1 MGDCQLLWSK
11 VLDVI
16 KTSASPAVFQSFF
29 AVVHPIA
36 FDGERFA
43 LQVDSPLVVDWLR
56 QKYQATIEDTL
67 RHLCGRAVHLVL
79 QCDADLP
86 APPAP
91 LPAAAP
97 AAAPPD
103 PAAHATADAAPSPAR
118 RTRVLPSNLN
128 PYFSFDNFIVGS
140 SNQMAHAAAFA
151 TAQNP
156 GRVYNPL
163 FIYGGV
169 GLGKTHL
176 MQAIGHAVLTRD
188 ERRTVHYVSCE
199 RFINQFIEA
208 IQTST
213 LSRFREFFRSS
224 IDVLLIDDIQFLS
237 KKESL
242 QEEFYHTFNDL
253 HNQGKQIV
261 MTSDKSPQELEHIE
275 NRMVNRFE
283 WGMVVDIQSPDFE
296 TRVAIIRKKLE
307 AYGKTLD
314 DEVCYYL
321 ANKVRNDVRKI
332 EGALIRLLGFASVQN
347 RPVTLEMAKDCLKDY
362 VTAQA
367 PINLDIIQKT
377 VAEFFD
383 VRITDLRSNR
393 RPKMI
398 SHPRQLA
405 MYLCRD
411 LTSNSL
417 TEIAQSFGGKDHTTV
432 LYACRKIDALKAS
445 DEVIDQQISVLR
457 KRILESTY
465 GAM

>member
-1 MGDCQLLWSK
+1 MGDCQVLWSK

-16 KTSASPAVFQSFF
+16 KTSTSPAVFQAFF
-29 AVVHPIA
+29 AVVHPLS
-36 FDGERFA
+36 FDGEHFI

-56 QKYQATIEDTL
+56 QKYAAAIEAAL
-67 RHLCGRAVHLVL
+67 QQLCGRPVRLIL
-79 QCDADLP
+79 QSNSSAS
-86 APPAP
+86 
-91 LPAAAP
+91 AAP
-97 AAAPPD
+97 VTPTPSAAETPPPPTPVAVTD
-103 PAAHATADAAPSPAR
+103 LTPPR
-118 RTRVLPSNLN
+118 RPRTLPSNLN
-128 PYFSFDNFIVGS
+128 PYFTFENFIVGS
-140 SNQMAHAAAFA
+140 SNRMAHAAAFA

-156 GRVYNPL
+156 GKVYNPL

-176 MQAIGHAVLTRD
+176 MQAIGHAILSRH
-188 ERRTVHYVSCE
+188 ERCAVHYVSCE

-213 LSRFREFFRSS
+213 LSKFRDFFRSS

-275 NRMVNRFE
+275 NRLVNRFE

-307 AYGKTLD
+307 TFGKSLD
-314 DEVCYYL
+314 DEICYYL
-321 ANKVRNDVRKI
+321 ANKVRTDVRKI

-347 RPVTLEMAKDCLKDY
+347 KPVTLEMAKECLKDY
-362 VTAQA
+362 VTAQT
-367 PINLDIIQKT
+367 PITLEAIQKA

-383 VRITDLRSNR
+383 VRVADLRSNR

-398 SHPRQLA
+398 AHPRQLA

-411 LTSNSL
+411 LTTCSL
-417 TEIAQSFGGKDHTTV
+417 TEIAQAFGGKDHTTV
-432 LYACRKIDALKAS
+432 LYACRKIDALKNS
-445 DEVIDQQISVLR
+445 DETVEQQIAALR
-457 KRILESTY
+457 RRILEANP
-465 GAM
+465 GAL

>member
-1 MGDCQLLWSK
+1 
-11 VLDVI
+11 
-16 KTSASPAVFQSFF
+16 
-29 AVVHPIA
+29 
-36 FDGERFA
+36 
-43 LQVDSPLVVDWLR
+43 
-56 QKYQATIEDTL
+56 
-67 RHLCGRAVHLVL
+67 
-79 QCDADLP
+79 
-86 APPAP
+86 
-91 LPAAAP
+91 
-97 AAAPPD
+97 
-103 PAAHATADAAPSPAR
+103 
-118 RTRVLPSNLN
+118 
-128 PYFSFDNFIVGS
+128 
-140 SNQMAHAAAFA
+140 
-151 TAQNP
+151 
-156 GRVYNPL
+156 
-163 FIYGGV
+163 
-169 GLGKTHL
+169 
-176 MQAIGHAVLTRD
+176 
-188 ERRTVHYVSCE
+188 
-199 RFINQFIEA
+199 
-208 IQTST
+208 
-213 LSRFREFFRSS
+213 
-224 IDVLLIDDIQFLS
+224 VLLIDDIQFLS